1 MNRLWSDSLL
11 PLSRGGTHPGLRPP
25 LRGGDRKG
33 SSLGTCDAHYI
44 PRWPPCAVPVC
55 GRGPGVRASS
65 PQAAK
70 MAALPGACQ
79 ERNPPRPSAT
89 PPRRGAFF
97 TSPLGRERGNVSS
110 SQTKKLDTFP
120 LCAASAVGWVLP
132 VLLAVAMTS
141 AGCAVV
147 PLSLYQTLPSTR
159 MALSSTEGAQ
169 RSLGDIRADYEDS
182 LETDS
187 AERPVAAYGATHG
200 AYQRWVTD
208 EVRELPDVSQT
219 IAIGGGDT

>member
-1 MNRLWSDSLL
+1 M
-11 PLSRGGTHPGLRPP
+11 
-25 LRGGDRKG
+25 
-33 SSLGTCDAHYI
+33 
-44 PRWPPCAVPVC
+44 
-55 GRGPGVRASS
+55 
-65 PQAAK
+65 
-70 MAALPGACQ
+70 
-79 ERNPPRPSAT
+79 
-89 PPRRGAFF
+89 
-97 TSPLGRERGNVSS
+97 
-110 SQTKKLDTFP
+110 
-120 LCAASAVGWVLP
+120 
-132 VLLAVAMTS
+132 
-141 AGCAVV
+141 V

>member
-44 PRWPPCAVPVC
+44 PWWPPCAVPAC

-65 PQAAK
+65 PQAAIL
-70 MAALPGACQ
+70 AALPGACQ
-79 ERNPPRPSAT
+79 ERNPPRPFG
-89 PPRRGAFF
+89 PPLQGGDRKS
-97 TSPLGRERGNVSS
+97 SPLGRG
-110 SQTKKLDTFP
+110 
-120 LCAASAVGWVLP
+120 AASAAGWVPFYILP
-132 VLLAVAMTS
+132 ALLVVAVTC

-147 PLSLYQTLPSTR
+147 PLSFHQTLPSTR

-169 RSLGDIRADYEDS
+169 RSLDDIRADYEDS
-182 LETDS
+182 LETAS
-187 AERPVAAYGATHG
+187 TERPVAAYGATHG

>member
-1 MNRLWSDSLL
+1 MNMLWPNSLL
-11 PLSRGGTHPGLRPP
+11 PLSRGGTHPGLLPP

-97 TSPLGRERGNVSS
+97 TSPLGRG
-110 SQTKKLDTFP
+110 
-120 LCAASAVGWVLP
+120 AASAVGWVLP
-132 VLLAVAMTS
+132 VLLVVAMTS

-147 PLSLYQTLPSTR
+147 PLSLHQTLPSSR
-159 MALSSTEGAQ
+159 MALASLERAQ
-169 RSLGDIRADYEDS
+169 RSLDDTRADYADS
-182 LETDS
+182 LAAAP
-187 AERPVAAYGATHG
+187 AERPVAAYGATHN